1 VDRRRFILATA
12 AGGTGLATAGLA
24 GVTAS
29 TALAA
34 TDEELA
40 YANFGLA
47 VEYLLAD
54 FYAKASAAKLFT
66 DSTHRNLARG
76 RLNAQEHATS
86 LTKLLT
92 DAGQDAA
99 VPEDFEFA
107 WPATTF
113 RSKKAALTQGLKI
126 TQNLLGVYQSA
137 AASISVG
144 PYRALYASMTANVA
158 QQAAVL
164 SEALGRRTAGV
175 SFPAALDLESATNA
189 LEGLLG

>member
-1 VDRRRFILATA
+1 MDRRRFILATA
-12 AGGTGLATAGLA
+12 AGGAGLATAGLTGTVVPA
-24 GVTAS
+24 
-29 TALAA
+29 ALAA

-54 FYAKASAAKLFT
+54 FYAKVTAAKLFT
-66 DSTHRNLARG
+66 ASTQRNLARG
-76 RLNAQEHATS
+76 RLNAREHAAS

-99 VPEDFEFA
+99 VEEDFEFA

-113 RSKKAALTQGLKI
+113 RSTKAAATQGLKI
-126 TQNLLGVYQSA
+126 TQNLLGVYQNA

-144 PYRALYASMTANVA
+144 SYRALYASMTASVA

-164 SEALGRRTAGV
+164 SEALGRRTTGV
-175 SFPAALDLESATNA
+175 SFPVPLDLEAATDA